1 MKNKYYIILLLAMV
15 FGLLIG
21 AALIYRY
28 YQVQLKPNVSREVR
42 LYIPTGAT
50 YQQVLDSARKKLIN
64 IDNFDKLARRK
75 GYQNAIKP
83 GRYTLKAGE
92 NNQEILE
99 RLISGKQD
107 EIAIRIGN
115 YNSIYQLAGKI
126 SPFLESDSLEILTAL
141 LEAPLSKD
149 YDTLAKIY
157 WLMPNT
163 YYFHWNTSGNGFV
176 SRMQNEY
183 DKFWTAERKALLQQ
197 SGKSEFDVITLASI
211 VQLESSKA
219 DEQPKVAALYL
230 NRLKIGMKLDADP
243 TVVFIKKMMQPE
255 LKIQRVY
262 YKDLKINSPYNT
274 YLNKGLPPGPICM
287 PNPSAIDAVLKPDSH
302 DYLYF
307 VADPSKPGYHL
318 FAETL
323 AEHENNA
330 KIYRKWLNENKI
342 N

>member
-1 MKNKYYIILLLAMV
+1 MKNKRNLILILALT
-15 FGLLIG
+15 FGLIVG

-28 YQVQLKPNVSREVR
+28 YQIQLNSNVAQEVK

-50 YQQVLDSARKKLIN
+50 YQQVLDSAKQKLMN
-64 IDNFDKLARRK
+64 VENFDRFARRK
-75 GYQNAIKP
+75 GYQKSIHP
-83 GRYTLKAGE
+83 GRYTLKEGE

-99 RLISGKQD
+99 RLMSGKQD

-115 YNSIYQLAGKI
+115 YNSLYQLAGKI

-141 LEAPLSKD
+141 LQAPLSKD

-157 WLMPNT
+157 WIMPNT
-163 YYFHWNTSGNGFV
+163 YHFHWNTSGIDFV
-176 SRMQNEY
+176 KRMQREY
-183 DKFWTAERKALLQQ
+183 EKFWTAERKALLKQ

-211 VQLESSKA
+211 VQLESSKE
-219 DEQPKVAALYL
+219 DEQPKVAALYM

-255 LKIQRVY
+255 LNIQRVY
-262 YKDLKINSPYNT
+262 FKDLRINSPYNT
-274 YLNKGLPPGPICM
+274 YLYKGLPPGPICM

-302 DYLYF
+302 DYLFF

-318 FAETL
+318 FAKTL
-323 AEHENNA
+323 AGQEKNA
-330 KIYRKWLNENKI
+330 KIYRQWLNDNNIK
-342 N
+342 